1 MINLDELLQNP
12 SLLSINREPERAFY
26 IPYADE
32 KAALEGKGD
41 TPYRQMLGGEW
52 GFQYFPRVTD
62 VEEVVFQPVYTF
74 SETIPVPSNWQM
86 HGYDIPHYTNLEYP
100 YPVDPPYLP
109 TDNPVGVYSR
119 KFTIDEGW
127 GGKEVYLRCEGVA
140 PCMLLYINGQEAG
153 YTQGSHLPSEFNI
166 TPFLQKGENTVSIL
180 VAKWCDGSYLED
192 QDFYRLSGIFR
203 DIYLLARDKN
213 HIRDYFVHTEL
224 SGDYNDA
231 KITLDLETVGDGNVE
246 TVLLDLHGNR
256 LDGGLNKTEFEIENA
271 EKWTAETP
279 NLYYL
284 LLKMGSEVICEPVG
298 IRSIQISPKGEL
310 LINGV
315 SVLLKGVNRHD
326 SHPTKGYVTSYEDME
341 YDLLQMKKLNINA
354 VRTSHYPN
362 APEFY
367 HLCDRLGFY
376 VIDETDIEIQGFTT
390 RFGGGPGYETYH
402 MDWLCEMPEW
412 EEAFVERIRRMAERD
427 KNRPCVIFWSLG
439 NESGYGRNHDAMSHW
454 IRQRDASRLIHF
466 EGACLLENPNTDE
479 PYRGKSAAVD
489 VYSRMYPSIDEWERI
504 CMEEKNCPVFLCE
517 YAHAMGNG
525 PGSIEDYLRI
535 FRKYENA
542 IGGCVW
548 EWADHV
554 IENDGKYYYGGDFGE
569 IPHDGNFCVDGLVF
583 PDRSF
588 KAGSLNIKQN
598 YADLFAEYLGDGK
611 IKISSDY
618 RFRTADETVTVT
630 LDCDGKQTRLLTQ
643 KLNLPAG
650 ESVVLEIPLG
660 EISCNEGAYLN
671 VAFSLSDNMPWAK
684 AGYET
689 SFKQFILLE
698 KPQNLTV
705 HPGGTIAV
713 DEDKEFITVSGESF
727 TYRFNKMYGGFE
739 SMFCNGREWL
749 AERSTFGV
757 WRAPTDNDRS
767 IKLKWGSYYENY
779 RNNEGLNLSS
789 MHCYSTDLTEVT
801 DSKAVFVSRCNISAR
816 SKAPIVKFSVKYTIA
831 ADGTIL
837 HEISGKVRENAP
849 FLPRFGA
856 EYLLTAGSENIS
868 YYGMGNGENYI
879 DLCAHVKMGWYNTTA
894 SDEYVPYIRP
904 QEHGNHTNVKRITVK
919 EGGNVLTVRAA
930 EQVEFS
936 AGHFT
941 AANLENAAHSFELTP
956 RKETILRIDY
966 KVSGIGSNSCGPELL
981 PKYRFDEKNFKYTF
995 QVRAAKSEEENF

>member
-1 MINLDELLQNP
+1 
-12 SLLSINREPERAFY
+12 
-26 IPYADE
+26 
-32 KAALEGKGD
+32 
-41 TPYRQMLGGEW
+41 
-52 GFQYFPRVTD
+52 
-62 VEEVVFQPVYTF
+62 
-74 SETIPVPSNWQM
+74 
-86 HGYDIPHYTNLEYP
+86 
-100 YPVDPPYLP
+100 
-109 TDNPVGVYSR
+109 
-119 KFTIDEGW
+119 
-127 GGKEVYLRCEGVA
+127 
-140 PCMLLYINGQEAG
+140 
-153 YTQGSHLPSEFNI
+153 
-166 TPFLQKGENTVSIL
+166 
-180 VAKWCDGSYLED
+180 
-192 QDFYRLSGIFR
+192 
-203 DIYLLARDKN
+203 
-213 HIRDYFVHTEL
+213 
-224 SGDYNDA
+224 
-231 KITLDLETVGDGNVE
+231 
-246 TVLLDLHGNR
+246 
-256 LDGGLNKTEFEIENA
+256 
-271 EKWTAETP
+271 
-279 NLYYL
+279 
-284 LLKMGSEVICEPVG
+284 
-298 IRSIQISPKGEL
+298 
-310 LINGV
+310 
-315 SVLLKGVNRHD
+315 
-326 SHPTKGYVTSYEDME
+326 
-341 YDLLQMKKLNINA
+341 
-354 VRTSHYPN
+354 
-362 APEFY
+362 
-367 HLCDRLGFY
+367 
-376 VIDETDIEIQGFTT
+376 
-390 RFGGGPGYETYH
+390 
-402 MDWLCEMPEW
+402 
-412 EEAFVERIRRMAERD
+412 
-427 KNRPCVIFWSLG
+427 
-439 NESGYGRNHDAMSHW
+439 
-454 IRQRDASRLIHF
+454 
-466 EGACLLENPNTDE
+466 
-479 PYRGKSAAVD
+479 
-489 VYSRMYPSIDEWERI
+489 
-504 CMEEKNCPVFLCE
+504 
-517 YAHAMGNG
+517 
-525 PGSIEDYLRI
+525 
-535 FRKYENA
+535 
-542 IGGCVW
+542 
-548 EWADHV
+548 
-554 IENDGKYYYGGDFGE
+554 
-569 IPHDGNFCVDGLVF
+569 
-583 PDRSF
+583 
-588 KAGSLNIKQN
+588 LNIKQN

-650 ESVVLEIPLG
+650 ESMVLEIPLG

-671 VAFSLSDNMPWAK
+671 VAFSLSENMPWAK

-767 IKLKWGSYYENY
+767 IKLKWGTYYENY

-801 DSKAVFVSRCNISAR
+801 DSKVVFVSRCNISAR

-919 EGGNVLTVRAA
+919 DGGNVLTVRAA

-956 RKETILRIDY
+956 RKETVLRIDY

-995 QVRAAKSEEENF
+995 QVSAAKLEKENF